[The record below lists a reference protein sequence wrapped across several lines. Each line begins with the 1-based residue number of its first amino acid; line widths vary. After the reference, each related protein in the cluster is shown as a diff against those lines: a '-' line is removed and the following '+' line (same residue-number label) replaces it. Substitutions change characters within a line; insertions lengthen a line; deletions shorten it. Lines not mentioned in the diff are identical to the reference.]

1 MLKPNSNFNGIS
13 VSFVTNYDCNLACK
27 YDLAKGTKVLMSDFT
42 YKNIEDVKIGDKIIA
57 FDEFPVKYVED
68 NSMGYYGREFKVAE
82 VLDSQMTRELTEAYK
97 YTFIDGD
104 KEITVFA
111 SGEHPILNVN
121 SELLSGKAYITTEDC
136 YKAFSEGKE
145 LKAVFC
151 EYNPFSVHEYNNNEK
166 HTKWIIFTEYCF

>member
-57 FDEFPVKYVED
+57 FDEFPVKNEESGID
-68 NSMGYYGREFKVAE
+68 YGREYKIAE

-97 YTFIDGD
+97 YTFKDGD
-104 KEITVFA
+104 KEITVVA
-111 SGEHPILNVN
+111 SGEHPILNIN
-121 SELLSGKAYITTEDC
+121 TTISDKDYITTEDPEKIKHLNKYRQKAREK
-136 YKAFSEGKE
+136 YKGTIPVKLEIIREKAKE
-145 LKAVFC
+145 MH
-151 EYNPFSVHEYNNNEK
+151 YM
-166 HTKWIIFTEYCF
+166 I